1 MNFADYYRGLSPE
14 EKIALAKKADTSV
27 AQLSH
32 LACGRRKTGGLGAR
46 LRAADSNITDH
57 MLRPDLFRK

>member
-46 LRAADSNITDH
+46 GVGL
-57 MLRPDLFRK
+57 